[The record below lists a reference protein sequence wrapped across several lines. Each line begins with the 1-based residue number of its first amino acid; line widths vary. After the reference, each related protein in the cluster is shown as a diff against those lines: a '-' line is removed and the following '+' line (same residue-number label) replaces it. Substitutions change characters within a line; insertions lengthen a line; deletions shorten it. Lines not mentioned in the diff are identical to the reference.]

1 MKQMKYFLMGALLMG
16 IGTAATAQ
24 DGTANDIA
32 AVKSLIKSKPADMK
46 KQMKAYYGKNKKN
59 PENLVAFGRAFY
71 EAKDTANARVYAQ
84 YALAASKNK
93 CAPAY
98 VLLGDIAAMSDDGG
112 AAAQNYEQA
121 IYVDPKNPDP
131 YRKYASVYRKID
143 PAGAVQKLE
152 ELRQQRPDYAVDA
165 LIGHINYISLRYGKA
180 NEAFSKVPV
189 GDLSRMDFIEYAMSN
204 FHGRDFAK
212 ALDIAK
218 HGLQRN
224 ALNPTLTRIAMMCS
238 NETEKFDDALIFA
251 DQLFNKCDKD
261 SVTFSE
267 IDYQSYGRALAGNER
282 YAEAI
287 EKFQQA
293 LQALSPDDRAAEPE
307 LYRAISDAYKD
318 MKDYPNAIESYKTF
332 LQKDPEVSA
341 TDYASLALLASN
353 YARTLDGD
361 AKAAAMREADQVY
374 ADLVVKFPDAEE
386 YALWQR
392 GRLNASMDPDMKQGL
407 ALPHFERMIE
417 LIDARTEH
425 DETDLRRLEDGY
437 RYLMSYNYSVLK
449 NNSAALTYA
458 KKILEVKPDDEGIR
472 KVVETLSKH

>member
-1 MKQMKYFLMGALLMG
+1 
-16 IGTAATAQ
+16 
-24 DGTANDIA
+24 
-32 AVKSLIKSKPADMK
+32 
-46 KQMKAYYGKNKKN
+46 
-59 PENLVAFGRAFY
+59 
-71 EAKDTANARVYAQ
+71 
-84 YALAASKNK
+84 
-93 CAPAY
+93 
-98 VLLGDIAAMSDDGG
+98 
-112 AAAQNYEQA
+112 
-121 IYVDPKNPDP
+121 
-131 YRKYASVYRKID
+131 
-143 PAGAVQKLE
+143 
-152 ELRQQRPDYAVDA
+152 
-165 LIGHINYISLRYGKA
+165 
-180 NEAFSKVPV
+180 
-189 GDLSRMDFIEYAMSN
+189 
-204 FHGRDFAK
+204 
-212 ALDIAK
+212 
-218 HGLQRN
+218 
-224 ALNPTLTRIAMMCS
+224 MMCS

-417 LIDARTEH
+417 LINARTEH
-425 DETDLRRLEDGY
+425 DETDLHRLEDGY